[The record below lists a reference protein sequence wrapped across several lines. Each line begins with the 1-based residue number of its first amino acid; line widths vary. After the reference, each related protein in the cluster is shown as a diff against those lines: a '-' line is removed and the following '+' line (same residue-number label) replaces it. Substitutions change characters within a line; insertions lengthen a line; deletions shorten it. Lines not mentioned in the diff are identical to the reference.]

1 MCVFV
6 CFWVDIYTYIYMVV
20 VIHEVVVLSY
30 IDI

>member
-1 MCVFV
+1 MYTYVCVCLFLGR
-6 CFWVDIYTYIYMVV
+6 YIYMVV